1 MTRGKQTGTDI
12 EALNAGLAVGAGED
26 YVPPDVV
33 EELGPKSVA
42 ELVRLGRLGDRLKD
56 ATRIRNGWVW
66 MMLRRK
72 VGHGEFKKTIQAE
85 KLHYFEVWGD
95 MCYARAVQRFPG
107 LAGKVTGR
115 AIRHVLSLSEP
126 QINKIEESIT
136 GIPAEEAKKLT
147 RSWIEKEY
155 RKIQMEK
162 QKPHKKRPPID
173 LPDDEKWD
181 AFSKI
186 IVEAIDAL
194 GRISVAEI
202 DPAWYDHIF
211 KYKLT
216 DKLGKVYG
224 AAIEKLHPI
233 DEIRKRAEIVHAPGY
248 GARS

>member
-1 MTRGKQTGTDI
+1 MRGKQNGTEI

-26 YVPPDVV
+26 YFPPDV
-33 EELGPKSVA
+33 EIELLRKTVD
-42 ELVRLGRLGDRLKD
+42 ELIALGRLGERVKD

-72 VGHGEFKKTIQAE
+72 VGHGNFKKTVEAH
-85 KLHYFEVWGD
+85 KLKYFEVWQD

-107 LAGKVTGR
+107 LTGKIAGR
-115 AIRHVLSLSEP
+115 AISHVLSLTAP
-126 QINKIEESIT
+126 QINKIEEQIT
-136 GIPAEEAKKLT
+136 GIPAEAAKKLT

-155 RKIQMEK
+155 RKIQGEK
-162 QKPHKKRPPID
+162 QKPRKPRPPID

-216 DKLGKVYG
+216 EKLGKVYG

-233 DEIRKRAEIVHAPGY
+233 DEVMKRAQIVHAPGY